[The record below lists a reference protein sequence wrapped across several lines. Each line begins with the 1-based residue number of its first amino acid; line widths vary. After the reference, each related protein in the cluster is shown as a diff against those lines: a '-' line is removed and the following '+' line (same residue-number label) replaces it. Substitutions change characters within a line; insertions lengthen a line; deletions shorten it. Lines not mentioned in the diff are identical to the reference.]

1 MNDGM
6 LNKEEKKAEKAK
18 KREENLAKK
27 MEEKQVKRPCP
38 HSFFTS

>member
-18 KREENLAKK
+18 KKRREFG
-27 MEEKQVKRPCP
+27 EKNGREAG
-38 HSFFTS
+38 